1 MTANERYEKAWD
13 SFLVYLYRNPKAQ
26 LTPFLKERHVNHRT
40 MMNWMSEKGY
50 SVLRAKKEIRQAQ
63 EAACREKAEASASS
77 TGMMFVPME
86 PPTIDLPMEDLLYGI
101 NITFPNGTLVSV
113 KKGCAKSVMALMKLY
128 EKEDAVCLD

>member
-1 MTANERYEKAWD
+1 
-13 SFLVYLYRNPKAQ
+13 
-26 LTPFLKERHVNHRT
+26 
-40 MMNWMSEKGY
+40 MMNWMCEKGY
-50 SVLRAKKEIRQAQ
+50 SVLRAKQEIRQAQ
-63 EAACREKAEASASS
+63 EAARREKAEASTSS

-86 PPTIDLPMEDLLYGI
+86 PPAIDLPMEDLLYGI

>member
-1 MTANERYEKAWD
+1 MGFLLSLSESKPQGPTY
-13 SFLVYLYRNPKAQ
+13 SFLEGKTCKSSHHDELDVR
-26 LTPFLKERHVNHRT
+26 
-40 MMNWMSEKGY
+40 KGY

-63 EAACREKAEASASS
+63 EAARREKAEASASS

-128 EKEDAVCLD
+128 EKEDAGCLD